1 MWTNRYFI
9 NFFTTNTII
18 FFKSL
23 LYIKTYLQTIFN
35 IYQQLIYKYNIVKDN
50 KNDQYICCHKLRT
63 WNISLT
69 TYSITHSF
77 IKNNQPYL
85 LSPITYSKHIRYI
98 YISLY
103 IYYIKWGLRTF
114 STHFMRTICDHLG
127 RETFIS
133 RNVRIPILFTISWLM
148 KHPTRCL
155 TI

>member
-1 MWTNRYFI
+1 MCGPTVILLNFLQPTPLYFL
-9 NFFTTNTII
+9 N
-18 FFKSL
+18 
-23 LYIKTYLQTIFN
+23 LYYTLK
-35 IYQQLIYKYNIVKDN
+35 LIYKQFSTFINNLYINTISWKM
-50 KNDQYICCHKLRT
+50 KNDQYICYHKLRT

-98 YISLY
+98 Y